1 MENRKPERQVPMPL
15 QVNNE
20 SSSASS
26 PCWWW
31 PGLKARLKD
40 CLLLLASLVLS
51 LLPGC
56 AQRAEQSVK
65 MPLFNQFV
73 TENLEWHEVQ
83 RVLFMP
89 LGNQTAHA
97 GVDEAVQ
104 SALAT
109 EFQRAGRFEV
119 VMARPAEDAVLAEE
133 VFSNGTFDEW
143 QLLALAQQYH
153 VQAVLLGKVTQFH
166 PYAPPR
172 LGMSLM
178 LISPAQAVVIAAVDG
193 VWDAREQAT
202 ADRARAYYA
211 QTVNFPETILAA
223 DLVLESPDVFR
234 RFVSYSVAQSIA
246 RTVAARGV
254 GLAGFPAT
262 PSRTDNA
269 HAPPESASDSEH
281 EFVRAP

>member
-1 MENRKPERQVPMPL
+1 MSPQR
-15 QVNNE
+15 NNE
-20 SSSASS
+20 GSSAPS
-26 PCWWW
+26 PCWWRS
-31 PGLKARLKD
+31 GVEARLKD
-40 CLLLLASLVLS
+40 CFLPLASVALS
-51 LLPGC
+51 LLTGC

-65 MPLFNQFV
+65 VPLFNQFV
-73 TENLEWHEVQ
+73 TDNLEWHEVQ

-119 VMARPAEDAVLAEE
+119 VVARPTENAWMAEE
-133 VFSNGTFDEW
+133 VFSDGTFDER
-143 QLLALAQQYH
+143 QLLALAKQYH
-153 VQAVLLGKVTQFH
+153 VQAVLLGRVTQFH

-172 LGMSLM
+172 LGLSLM
-178 LISPAQAVVIAAVDG
+178 LVSPAQAVVIAAIDG

-211 QTVNFPETILAA
+211 QTLSFPDTILAA

-234 RFVSYSVAQSIA
+234 RFVSHSVAQSIS
-246 RTVAARGV
+246 RRVAARGV
-254 GLAGFPAT
+254 GLAGFRAT
-262 PSRTDNA
+262 PSRPDDA
-269 HAPPESASDSEH
+269 HAPPESAGDLEH